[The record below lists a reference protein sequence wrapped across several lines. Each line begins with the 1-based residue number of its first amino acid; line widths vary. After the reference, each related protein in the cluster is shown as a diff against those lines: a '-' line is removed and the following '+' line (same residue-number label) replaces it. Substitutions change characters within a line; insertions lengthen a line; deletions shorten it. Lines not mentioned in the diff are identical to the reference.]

1 MPADTVQY
9 VEGRLDLPGDQRQKL
24 GEFLAKAIP
33 GFDDQA
39 QLEPKLEDVLDRLV
53 RSATDGKQ
61 TWTANIEPWFGGQLA
76 VGMGVPNAAALGGA
90 TTSVL
95 GTTDGQTTTSAVM
108 PGAGM
113 SSSAT
118 ACSSRR
124 SRIGRRPAPG

>member
-9 VEGRLDLPGDQRQKL
+9 VEARLDLPGDQRQKL

-61 TWTANIEPWFGGQLA
+61 TWTAEHRA
-76 VGMGVPNAAALGGA
+76 VVRW
-90 TTSVL
+90 
-95 GTTDGQTTTSAVM
+95 
-108 PGAGM
+108 
-113 SSSAT
+113 T
-118 ACSSRR
+118 ARRRNRCSERWPR
-124 SRIGRRPAPG
+124 